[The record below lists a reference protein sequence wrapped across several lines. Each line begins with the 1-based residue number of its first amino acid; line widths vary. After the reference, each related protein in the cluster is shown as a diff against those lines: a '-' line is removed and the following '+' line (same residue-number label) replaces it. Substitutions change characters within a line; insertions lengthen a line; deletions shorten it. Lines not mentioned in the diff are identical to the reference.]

1 MTVKITTALRNNLL
15 GKRAEVQNIVSGANI
30 AFTAST
36 ITDESVGLGGFSAG
50 DKLTVLAASGSNSG
64 ITATILTVAA
74 GTLTFADA
82 TFTVEAKGTCGA
94 VVLASARGGS
104 YVDIFRHGRL
114 VVYSGT
120 FPSDVDAAIA
130 GTALCEYTK
139 SAATFT
145 PGADTAGINF
155 GTAASGVLAKDTTET
170 WQGVGK
176 TAAST
181 GIQGKFW
188 VLYDN
193 TATPATLG
201 TVSNKM
207 MGLVGT
213 SGASFT
219 SGITTWVSGTTYTMQ
234 TAEIP
239 MPAS

>member
-15 GKRAEVQNIVSGANI
+15 GKRAEVQNIVSGSNI
-30 AFTAST
+30 AFTANS
-36 ITDESVGLGGFSAG
+36 ITDEDSGLGDFSPG
-50 DKLTVLAASGSNSG
+50 DKLTTLTSSGVNG
-64 ITATILTVAA
+64 GTTATILTVAA
-74 GTLTFADA
+74 GTLTFDDA
-82 TFTVEAKGTCGA
+82 TFTAEAKGTCGA

-120 FPSDVDAAIA
+120 FPSDVDAAIT
-130 GTALCEYTK
+130 GTALCEYSK
-139 SAATFT
+139 SAGEFT
-145 PGADTAGINF
+145 PGSDDNGLNF
-155 GTAASGVLAKDTTET
+155 GTAAGGVLAKDTTET

-176 TAAST
+176 TAA
-181 GIQGKFW
+181 GAGVQGNYW

-193 TATPATLG
+193 TATPSTLG
-201 TVSNKM
+201 TVANKM
-207 MGLVGT
+207 IGLVGT

-219 SGITTWVSGTTYTMQ
+219 SGIVTWVSGTTYTMQ